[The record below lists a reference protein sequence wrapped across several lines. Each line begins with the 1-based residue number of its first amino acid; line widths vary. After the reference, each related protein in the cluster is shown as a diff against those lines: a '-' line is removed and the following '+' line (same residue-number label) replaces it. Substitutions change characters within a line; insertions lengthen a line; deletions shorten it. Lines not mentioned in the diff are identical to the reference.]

1 MSSFNGLTSLEHDK
15 GTFSERQLQSQ
26 AFSSYTTQDYTST
39 TPQQATSF
47 ATEQPYINYTMGK
60 NTVGLQGSSVDAYSN
75 LMKSE
80 ITNLKGKITLSTR
93 PYLTIPYLGKGKHV
107 GSILD
112 HEETLRYGDQNS
124 KRKTVIAMSE
134 VSTNPE
140 ETFPMLH
147 EVKDKMVGNVEKQ
160 EIRDGIQS
168 RDINKQHL
176 NNNQARI

>member
-26 AFSSYTTQDYTST
+26 AFSNYTTENYGST

-60 NTVGLQGSSVDAYSN
+60 NTVGLQGSSVDAYST

-80 ITNLKGKITLSTR
+80 MTNLKGKITLSTR

-107 GSILD
+107 GSILE
-112 HEETLRYGDQNS
+112 HEESLRYGDQNS

-140 ETFPMLH
+140 ETFPMLK
-147 EVKDKMVGNVEKQ
+147 EVKNKMVGNVEKQ

-168 RDINKQHL
+168 RDMNKQHL
-176 NNNQARI
+176 KK

>member
-1 MSSFNGLTSLEHDK
+1 M
-15 GTFSERQLQSQ
+15 
-26 AFSSYTTQDYTST
+26 
-39 TPQQATSF
+39 
-47 ATEQPYINYTMGK
+47 
-60 NTVGLQGSSVDAYSN
+60 
-75 LMKSE
+75 
-80 ITNLKGKITLSTR
+80 
-93 PYLTIPYLGKGKHV
+93 GKGKHV

-176 NNNQARI
+176 NNNQAKI